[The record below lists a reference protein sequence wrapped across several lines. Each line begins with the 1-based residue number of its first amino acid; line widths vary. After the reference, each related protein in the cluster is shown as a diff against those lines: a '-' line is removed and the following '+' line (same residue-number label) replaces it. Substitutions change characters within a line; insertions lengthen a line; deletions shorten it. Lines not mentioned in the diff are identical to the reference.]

1 MAVVAFSTT
10 TSVETASQD
19 STPAFGAVELIELC
33 LYQSNLQICYALH
46 MSPLQVNVKLHERR
60 NEALK
65 WELLRQGGCQETF
78 DSIAKEVGGEEC
90 LVMSASSSAYNA
102 KQPCKT

>member
-1 MAVVAFSTT
+1 
-10 TSVETASQD
+10 
-19 STPAFGAVELIELC
+19 
-33 LYQSNLQICYALH
+33 

-78 DSIAKEVGGEEC
+78 DNIAKEVCGKFSCHIAIC
-90 LVMSASSSAYNA
+90 LL
-102 KQPCKT
+102 CKTTPQGTKLRMCWDVEVLLDRMVRKRNVPLRDVFQSLVPPQTCDNW